1 MSKPLTP
8 PCAAAPHTRAL
19 LVALAALAACVAPQ
33 YAAAQTRLPVTQ
45 LPIRGDVIE
54 MSWTTE
60 QQPLRMRARDG
71 SEVDLQLAF
80 NFESIEL
87 GPVTHDRLVPGA
99 FVSVAAAPGAGGS
112 LRALAVVLHFHDLS
126 ESSEGQQAWD
136 LAPASTLIHATIGG
150 IDAQRTSRTLTLR
163 YAGGEKTVV
172 VGDDV
177 PVAAMLGGGHIRMSP
192 GAHVFITATRQRDGT
207 LTAGR
212 IYYGKDGYTPPL

>member
-33 YAAAQTRLPVTQ
+33 YAAAQTQLPVTQ

-60 QQPLRMRARDG
+60 QQPLRIRARDG

-87 GPVTHDRLVPGA
+87 GPV
-99 FVSVAAAPGAGGS
+99 
-112 LRALAVVLHFHDLS
+112 LS
-126 ESSEGQQAWD
+126 
-136 LAPASTLIHATIGG
+136 LIHI
-150 IDAQRTSRTLTLR
+150 
-163 YAGGEKTVV
+163 
-172 VGDDV
+172 
-177 PVAAMLGGGHIRMSP
+177 
-192 GAHVFITATRQRDGT
+192 
-207 LTAGR
+207 
-212 IYYGKDGYTPPL
+212 